1 MGHESVE
8 VDVKEKEVNIKV
20 EMSQEEMSSSPLEQS
35 FCTQLL
41 EIACLEP
48 ADHVKP
54 AAAGDRD
61 PPLHF

>member
-1 MGHESVE
+1 M
-8 VDVKEKEVNIKV
+8 NIKV